1 MKKYRLFFLS
11 MILTP
16 KLFAACGLG
25 LTISN
30 VSLPWTQANLSQLVN
45 FTATRTNT
53 TGGCRNFFITMTK
66 GGSSTYTRKLFL
78 NTNTLDYNLYKN
90 NSTSYVMKDVLDQTN
105 ANEVISAS
113 FSGSNSTKAVSYYAK
128 MPYISPPT
136 GMYAG
141 GTYSDTYVVKIF
153 EGNRGDTTVP
163 AYSTSVTIS
172 TVVPKVINISLVD
185 SGAAYNVSDT
195 SQTLNFGTLSQNET
209 QGFDMR
215 VLTNAGYKVSFSS
228 QNNGNLKHASYN
240 SLVSYSLKVNNVTI
254 NLNGSSTMPVDV
266 ATGSGIYYATSAP
279 LPVLVTIG
287 SIDNKLAGSYSDYIT
302 VTATTTE

>member
-1 MKKYRLFFLS
+1 MKYMLMLLTITLS
-11 MILTP
+11 T

-30 VSLPWTQANLSQLVN
+30 VTLPWTNANLSQQVN

-53 TGGCRNFFITMTK
+53 SGGCRPFFITMTK
-66 GGSSTYTRKLFL
+66 GGSSTYSRRLAL
-78 NTNTLDYNLYKN
+78 NSNTLNYNLYKN
-90 NSTSYVMKDVLDQTN
+90 NSTSFVIKDVLDQTN

-113 FSGSNSTKAVSYYAK
+113 FSGSNSTRAVSYYVK
-128 MPYISPPT
+128 MPYIAPPT

-141 GTYSDTYVVKIF
+141 GTYSDTYIVKIF
-153 EGNRGDTTVP
+153 EGNRGNTTIP
-163 AYSTSVTIS
+163 AYSTSVTVTTI
-172 TVVPKVINISLVD
+172 VPKVINISLVD
-185 SGAAYNVSDT
+185 SGAAYDVLDT
-195 SQTLNFGTLSQNET
+195 SQTLNFGTLTTGEQ

-215 VLTNAGYKVSFSS
+215 VLTNAGFKVSFSS

-240 SLVSYSLKVNNVTI
+240 SLVSYGLKVNNVNI
-254 NLNGSSTMPVDV
+254 NLAGSSTTPVDV

-287 SIDNKLAGSYSDYIT
+287 NITDKLAGSYSDYIT